1 MAGMNVQYLKMLELK
16 GRGFVVLGAG
26 QGIGAAAAH
35 ALAQAGAAVL
45 CVDNDEGR
53 AQAIAREVKGH
64 ACRADVLQRADME
77 RIFREAQTRLGTV
90 TGIIDIVGIA
100 RLKPLADFDD
110 AAWSEQFDQV
120 LRHAFLTLQIGAAA
134 LRQAGGGTITFVGSL
149 AGLRAVRE
157 EVAYGTAKAAL
168 HYLVLSAASELAR
181 DRIRVN
187 AVAPGFIRTPRL
199 EQMLGAEQWAMVDRA
214 IPLGRAA
221 QPHEIAAPLLFL
233 ASELSS
239 HITGQVLA
247 VDGGLANEAA
257 LPVLSFAKP
266 RPAP

>member
-1 MAGMNVQYLKMLELK
+1 MAGTNVQYLKMLDRQ

-26 QGIGAAAAH
+26 QGIGAAGAH

-53 AQAIAREVKGH
+53 AQAIAREVEGH
-64 ACRADVLQRADME
+64 ACCADVLQRADME

-100 RLKPLADFDD
+100 RLKSLADFDD

-181 DRIRVN
+181 DRIWVN

-199 EQMLGAEQWAMVDRA
+199 EQMLGAEQWAVVDRGDPVGA
-214 IPLGRAA
+214 RRAA
-221 QPHEIAAPLLFL
+221 P
-233 ASELSS
+233 
-239 HITGQVLA
+239 
-247 VDGGLANEAA
+247 
-257 LPVLSFAKP
+257 
-266 RPAP
+266 

>member
-1 MAGMNVQYLKMLELK
+1 MPGTDIHYPGMLELA

-35 ALAQAGAAVL
+35 ALAQAGATVL

-53 AQAIAREVKGH
+53 AQAIARDVKGH
-64 ACRADVLQRADME
+64 ACRADVMQRADME
-77 RIFREAQTRLGTV
+77 RIFREARDRLGTV
-90 TGIIDIVGIA
+90 TGIVDIVGIA
-100 RLKPLADFDD
+100 RIKPLAAFDD
-110 AAWSEQFDQV
+110 AAWGEQFDQV

-134 LRQAGGGTITFVGSL
+134 LKQAGGGTITFVGSM
-149 AGLRAVRE
+149 AGLRAVRDQ
-157 EVAYGTAKAAL
+157 VAYGTAKAAL
-168 HYLVLSAASELAR
+168 HHLVRSAAAELAR
-181 DRIRVN
+181 DGVRVN

-199 EQMLGAEQWAMVDRA
+199 EQILAADQWKLIEQA

-221 QPHEIAAPLLFL
+221 RPHEIAGPILFL

-239 HITGQVLA
+239 HVTGHVLT

-257 LPVLSFAKP
+257 LPVLTFAKP
-266 RPAP
+266 AP